1 MIAELFTSLFG
12 LTVVLPPVLGLLL
25 IVVGMA
31 GHVVG
36 LWDLNGG
43 PDRGTGPVQAPARPV
58 RPAQRRRE
66 LEDDAAEALRVRA
79 QRLDRGDPDLEPTPV
94 DLDALDRK
102 DAA

>member
-31 GHVVG
+31 GHALG
-36 LWDLNGG
+36 LWDLNGS
-43 PDRGTGPVQAPARPV
+43 PSRRAPRPAVRPV
-58 RPAQRRRE
+58 RPARPAQTPRE
-66 LEDDAAEALRVRA
+66 LPVPVRA
-79 QRLDRGDPDLEPTPV
+79 QRLDRQE
-94 DLDALDRK
+94 